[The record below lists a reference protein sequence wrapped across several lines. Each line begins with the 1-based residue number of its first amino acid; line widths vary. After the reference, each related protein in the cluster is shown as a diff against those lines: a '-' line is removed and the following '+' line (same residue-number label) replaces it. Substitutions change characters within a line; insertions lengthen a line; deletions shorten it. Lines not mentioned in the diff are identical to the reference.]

1 MKTDNQNN
9 PQTRELTSLLTCTSW
24 IVISS
29 LEYVLSLDDVCLE
42 YVSRAN
48 FLASY
53 RAVSSLDAAP
63 QRCNIYDFYQQ
74 PISGY
79 IDKKN
84 RFRVMSGLFSYS
96 QFCKLQTEFIPV
108 LLFNKA
114 PSVEIRRKMI
124 LSELTR
130 TVLDQQP
137 SRGVEQL
144 NELLC
149 AWFNTDTQGV
159 FKTPEWK
166 SLYPG
171 IENKSQFCKWLK
183 ISSKTF
189 RDKNG
194 ASDADV

>member
-1 MKTDNQNN
+1 MKTDIQNN
-9 PQTRELTSLLTCTSW
+9 FENRELTSLLNCTKW

-29 LEYVLSLDDVCLE
+29 LEYPLSLDDVCLE

-48 FLASY
+48 LLASY
-53 RAVSSLDAAP
+53 RAGSSLNAAP

-74 PISGY
+74 PLCGY

-84 RFRVMSGLFSYS
+84 RFRVMSGLYSYS
-96 QFCKLQTEFIPV
+96 QFCRLQPDRVPV
-108 LLFNKA
+108 LLFDKA
-114 PSVEIRRKMI
+114 PSLDVRREMI

-137 SRGVEQL
+137 NSGVEQL

-149 AWFNTDTQGV
+149 AWFNTDTQGI

-166 SLYPG
+166 SLYPS

-194 ASDADV
+194 ASDADI